1 MGNTVMVVEDNP
13 TTRHLIGLY
22 LKGQGYQLLQAEN
35 GLDALEQLAQGA
47 VDLIITDVNMP
58 QMDGVALTRALK
70 QDQALAT
77 IPVLILTSEDGAQE
91 RRNGLAAGA
100 AAYLTK
106 PVSSE
111 RLVQEVTQ
119 LLVAPRG

>member
-1 MGNTVMVVEDNP
+1 MVVEDNP

-35 GLDALEQLAQGA
+35 GLDALEQLAQGP
-47 VDLIITDVNMP
+47 VDLIIADVNMP

-106 PVSSE
+106 PVSPE

-119 LLVAPRG
+119 LLAAPRG